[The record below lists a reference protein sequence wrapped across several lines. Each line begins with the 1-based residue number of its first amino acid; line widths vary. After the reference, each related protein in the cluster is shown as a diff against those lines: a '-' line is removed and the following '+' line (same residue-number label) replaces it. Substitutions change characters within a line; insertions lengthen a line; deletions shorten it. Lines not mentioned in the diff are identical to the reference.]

1 VTPGVGVSVMP
12 LSPNLTPAQIDFALR
27 ALR

>member
-1 VTPGVGVSVMP
+1 MTPGVGVSVML
-12 LSPNLTPAQIDFALR
+12 LSPNLSAAQIDFTLR